1 MLFIILIIIH
11 CIFYYVED
19 RLNSSWISEH
29 SNPLELSWNLKFVDL
44 LLLAHEEMTSHPSEE
59 HLISNVL
66 CLWRNFKKSLN
77 ETPTLNIPISKCCF
91 YLLPL

>member
-29 SNPLELSWNLKFVDL
+29 SNLFELSWNLKFVDL
-44 LLLAHEEMTSHPSEE
+44 FLLAHEEMTSHPSEE

-66 CLWRNFKKSLN
+66 WLWRNFKKSLN
-77 ETPTLNIPISKCCF
+77 KTPTLTFEYQNAAF
-91 YLLPL
+91 T